1 MNKKIKMLAEVI
13 DKQLQYVQ
21 IEGYKN
27 ITLWGGIEN
36 RIVLGEEKEQFMH
49 FLIFN
54 NETKEVI
61 YNSNY
66 NQRYTTDYF
75 LNRFAQIQQ
84 MLFYAYYPENRE
96 KYNFIDVLDR
106 FFDNSFNYI
115 IKKFYI
121 EKSRELESEGA
132 KRKQE
137 EIKKEVSIL
146 IEKIE
151 SIFTIENKEA
161 EEKELFIVKNNI
173 NHIYIVNYSKENI
186 KKYGIDRVKRM
197 LNSICNVTDAGIEI
211 DNIIK
216 KDKFKKEIEL
226 VKFIDSGCNY
236 LDNIKNILKAIDTC
250 KKNDWCLEFML
261 KEVLKNDLN
270 LYNSR

>member
-49 FLIFN
+49 FFIFN

-84 MLFYAYYPENRE
+84 MLFYAYYPGNRE